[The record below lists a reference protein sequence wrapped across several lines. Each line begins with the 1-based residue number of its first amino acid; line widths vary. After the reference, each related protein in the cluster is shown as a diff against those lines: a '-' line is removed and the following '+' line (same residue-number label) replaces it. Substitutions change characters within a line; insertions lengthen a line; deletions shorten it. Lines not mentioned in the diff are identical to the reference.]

1 MYKLGLHKRRCLSL
15 VYRSGNG
22 HNWLATSSIFPT
34 SFHPPRP
41 DALTHTAWPDDTGW
55 AARAT
60 VGEASSFAGYNH
72 SLLVNDHRYN
82 TRHQQLTRQR
92 GCNWRQGER
101 ICVRRARHRLCVKH
115 MLTVQ
120 APQATRRTTRQP
132 SVRGTNI

>member
-72 SLLVNDHRYN
+72 SLLVNDHRYKHKASVTN
-82 TRHQQLTRQR
+82 KATGLQL
-92 GCNWRQGER
+92 
-101 ICVRRARHRLCVKH
+101 
-115 MLTVQ
+115 
-120 APQATRRTTRQP
+120 APRRTNLRTK
-132 SVRGTNI
+132 SKTSAMCKTYAHSTGSTGNKTNDKAAIGPGH